1 MGFLG
6 GGGGTTPVN
15 MGAATSSAGGTAG
28 YVPAPAAGEQSSI
41 LTGDAT
47 FSNIGSP
54 QRAFVNSTQETYQL
68 IGYRLGT
75 GGVAPVD
82 GTIYLNHIFCPA
94 STYAKI
100 GLDAGFGGSSGAS
113 TTYRIGLYECDQ
125 ATLAPVNRVYQSAQT
140 NFFSL
145 TTAIVVT
152 SLSISIPKAGWYC
165 VAFIMASRGSW
176 TGRSVSG
183 VGTGGL
189 FITGRATGNTNSTFS
204 AFTLS
209 HTGTSDSLP
218 ATITASSLAFDA
230 NGLSG
235 YLIKT

>member
-1 MGFLG
+1 MPNLSQYIPSIQFVG
-6 GGGGTTPVN
+6 
-15 MGAATSSAGGTAG
+15 ATSGSAGTAG
-28 YVPAPAAGEQSSI
+28 IVPAPAAGEQSSI

-75 GGVAPVD
+75 GGVGPVD

-94 STYAKI
+94 STYTKI

-165 VAFIMASRGSW
+165 VAFIMASKGSW
-176 TGRSVSG
+176 TGRSVSS

-189 FITGRATGNTNSTFS
+189 FITGKATNNTNSPFS
-204 AFTLS
+204 GFTLS

-218 ATITASSLAFDA
+218 ATITASSLGFDG
-230 NGLSG
+230 NGLCG